1 MSHFQ
6 LKKIENLF
14 HKSNRYQT
22 KEFNI
27 WLFSICHCILN
38 FKTLRKKK
46 LRTCM
51 FLPVRLSAK
60 KIDLFKKIWFVI
72 SSLRNVTFK
81 ADSFEIITMVR
92 YLCFSRVSFSLDVLE
107 KILLIFEL
115 VYLCDTYSVLY
126 ILT

>member
-1 MSHFQ
+1 MSHYQ
-6 LKKIENLF
+6 LEKIENLF

-27 WLFSICHCILN
+27 WSFSICHCILN

-60 KIDLFKKIWFVI
+60 KINLFQKNMICDFVLKKCHFQSGLVRDHHNGTLFV
-72 SSLRNVTFK
+72 F
-81 ADSFEIITMVR
+81 
-92 YLCFSRVSFSLDVLE
+92 FSRVSFSLDVLE
-107 KILLIFEL
+107 KILIGL
-115 VYLCDTYSVLY
+115 VYLSDRS
-126 ILT
+126 